1 MSTVVVVRKNGVACI
16 AADSLTSYGDLK
28 LSADFDPHSE
38 KIQTFGDTHLAIVGS
53 AAHTLVM
60 ESLLGRD
67 DFFPDFS
74 DRAAIFKTFTA
85 VHTDLKENYFLN
97 TKDEDDDPYESSHI
111 DALAVNAHGIFGI
124 YAMREV
130 YEYSRFWATG
140 SGSPY
145 ALGAMQAVYDR
156 YDSAESIAEAGVL
169 AGATFDNAS
178 SMPMTSRRIELAP
191 PAEKTQE

>member
-1 MSTVVVVRKNGVACI
+1 MSTVVVVRKNGIACI

-38 KIQTFGDTHLAIVGS
+38 KIQTFDDTHLAIVGS
-53 AAHTLVM
+53 AAHTLVI
-60 ESLLGRD
+60 EDLLNQD
-67 DFFPDFS
+67 EFFPDFS
-74 DRAAIFKTFTA
+74 GRTAIFKTFTN
-85 VHTDLKENYFLN
+85 VHSELKEKFFLN
-97 TKDEDDDPYESSHI
+97 SKDEDDDPYESSHI
-111 DALAVNAHGIFGI
+111 DALAINKHGIFGI

-156 YDSAESIAEAGVL
+156 YDSVESIAEAGVL

-178 SMPMTSRRIELAP
+178 SMPMTQRVVTL
-191 PAEKTQE
+191 QES

>member
-38 KIQTFGDTHLAIVGS
+38 KIQTFDDTHLAIVGS
-53 AAHTLVM
+53 AAHNLVI
-60 ESLLGRD
+60 ESLLKQE

-74 DRAAIFKTFTA
+74 NRAEIFKTFSN
-85 VHTDLKENYFLN
+85 VHRELKENYFLN
-97 TKDEDDDPYESSHI
+97 TKDDEDDPYESSHI
-111 DALAVNAHGIFGI
+111 DALAMNKHGIFGI

-145 ALGAMQAVYDR
+145 ALGAMHAVYDR
-156 YDSAESIAEAGVL
+156 YDSVESIAQAGVM
-169 AGATFDNAS
+169 AGAEFDNAS
-178 SMPMTSRRIELAP
+178 SMPMTRRVITLEA
-191 PAEKTQE
+191 TDI

>member
-38 KIQTFGDTHLAIVGS
+38 KIQTFDDTHLAIVGS
-53 AAHTLVM
+53 AAHTLVI
-60 ESLLGRD
+60 ESLLKQD

-74 DRAAIFKTFTA
+74 NRAEIFKTFSN
-85 VHTDLKENYFLN
+85 VHRELKENYFLN
-97 TKDEDDDPYESSHI
+97 TKDDEDDPYESSHI
-111 DALAVNAHGIFGI
+111 DALAMNKHGIFGI

-145 ALGAMQAVYDR
+145 ALGAMHAVYDR
-156 YDSAESIAEAGVL
+156 YDSVESIAQAGVM
-169 AGATFDNAS
+169 AGAEFDNAS
-178 SMPMTSRRIELAP
+178 SMPMTRRVITLEAVDI
-191 PAEKTQE
+191 

>member
-28 LSADFDPHSE
+28 LSSTYDLYSE
-38 KIQTFGDTHLAIVGS
+38 KIQTFDGTHLSIVGS
-53 AAHTLVM
+53 AAHTLVI
-60 ESLLGRD
+60 ENLLKGEE
-67 DFFPDFS
+67 FFPDFS
-74 DRAAIFKTFTA
+74 SRDEIFKTFSN
-85 VHTDLKENYFLN
+85 VHRELKENYFLN

-111 DALAVNAHGIFGI
+111 DALAVNEHGIFGI

-145 ALGAMQAVYDR
+145 ALGAMHAVYDR
-156 YDSAESIAEAGVL
+156 YDSAETIAEAGVM
-169 AGATFDNAS
+169 AGAEFDNAS
-178 SMPMTSRRIELAP
+178 SMPLTIRTIELREDSSA
-191 PAEKTQE
+191 AD

>member
-28 LSADFDPHSE
+28 LSSNYDLYSE
-38 KIQTFGDTHLAIVGS
+38 KIQTFDNTHLSIVGS
-53 AAHTLVM
+53 AAHTLVI
-60 ESLLGRD
+60 ETLLKD
-67 DFFPDFS
+67 EEFFPNFS
-74 DRAAIFKTFTA
+74 SREEIFKTFSN
-85 VHTDLKENYFLN
+85 VHRELKENYFLN

-111 DALAVNAHGIFGI
+111 DSLAINEHGIFGI

-145 ALGAMQAVYDR
+145 ALGAMQAVYER
-156 YDSAESIAEAGVL
+156 YDSAESIAEAGVM
-169 AGATFDNAS
+169 AGAEFDNAS
-178 SMPMTSRRIELAP
+178 AMPLTIRSIKLASDSI
-191 PAEKTQE
+191 

>member
-28 LSADFDPHSE
+28 LSSTYDLYSE
-38 KIQTFGDTHLAIVGS
+38 KIQSFDGTHLSIVGS
-53 AAHTLVM
+53 AAHTLVI
-60 ESLLGRD
+60 EALLKGEE
-67 DFFPDFS
+67 FFPDFS
-74 DRAAIFKTFTA
+74 SREEIFKTFSN
-85 VHTDLKENYFLN
+85 VHRELKENYFLN

-111 DALAVNAHGIFGI
+111 DSLAINEHGIFGI

-145 ALGAMQAVYDR
+145 ALGAMHAVYER
-156 YDSAESIAEAGVL
+156 YDSAETIAEAGVM
-169 AGATFDNAS
+169 AGAEFDNAS
-178 SMPMTSRRIELAP
+178 SMPLTMRVLKCCPDA
-191 PAEKTQE
+191 

>member
-1 MSTVVVVRKNGVACI
+1 MSTVVVVRKNGIACI

-38 KIQTFGDTHLAIVGS
+38 KIQTFEDTHLAVVGS
-53 AAHTLVM
+53 AAHTLVI
-60 ESLLGRD
+60 ESLLQQD

-74 DRAAIFKTFTA
+74 NRAEIFKTFSN
-85 VHTDLKENYFLN
+85 VHRELKENYFLN
-97 TKDEDDDPYESSHI
+97 TKDDEEDPYESSHI
-111 DALAVNAHGIFGI
+111 DALAANKHGIFGI

-145 ALGAMQAVYDR
+145 ALGAMHAVYDR
-156 YDSAESIAEAGVL
+156 YDSAETIAQAGVM
-169 AGATFDNAS
+169 AGAEFDNAS
-178 SMPMTSRRIELAP
+178 AMPMTFRLIELE
-191 PAEKTQE
+191 AE

>member
-38 KIQTFGDTHLAIVGS
+38 KIQTFDDTHLAIVGS
-53 AAHTLVM
+53 AAHTLVI
-60 ESLLGRD
+60 ESLLKQD

-74 DRAAIFKTFTA
+74 NRAEIFKTFSN
-85 VHTDLKENYFLN
+85 VHRELKENYFLN
-97 TKDEDDDPYESSHI
+97 TKDDEDDPYESSHI
-111 DALAVNAHGIFGI
+111 DALAMNKHGIFGI

-145 ALGAMQAVYDR
+145 ALGAMHAVYDR
-156 YDSAESIAEAGVL
+156 YDSVESIAQAGVM
-169 AGATFDNAS
+169 AGAEFDNAS
-178 SMPMTSRRIELAP
+178 SMPMTRRVITLEA
-191 PAEKTQE
+191 ADI

>member
-38 KIQTFGDTHLAIVGS
+38 KIQTFDETHLAIVGS
-53 AAHTLVM
+53 AAHTLVI
-60 ESLLGRD
+60 ESLLQQE

-74 DRAAIFKTFTA
+74 NRAEIFKTFSN
-85 VHTDLKENYFLN
+85 VHRELKENYFLN
-97 TKDEDDDPYESSHI
+97 TKDDEDDPYESSHI
-111 DALAVNAHGIFGI
+111 DALAMNKHGIFGI

-145 ALGAMQAVYDR
+145 ALGAMHAVYDR
-156 YDSAESIAEAGVL
+156 YDSVESIAQAGVM
-169 AGATFDNAS
+169 AGAEFDNAS
-178 SMPMTSRRIELAP
+178 SMPMTQRVITLEESDG
-191 PAEKTQE
+191 

>member
-38 KIQTFGDTHLAIVGS
+38 KIQTFDDNHLAIVGS
-53 AAHTLVM
+53 AAHTLVI
-60 ESLLGRD
+60 EELLNQE

-74 DRAAIFKTFTA
+74 SRAAIFKTFTN
-85 VHTDLKENYFLN
+85 VHSELKEHFFLN

-111 DALAVNAHGIFGI
+111 DALAANKHGIFGI

-156 YDSAESIAEAGVL
+156 YDSVETIAQAGVL

-178 SMPMTSRRIELAP
+178 SMPMTSRVIQL
-191 PAEKTQE
+191 QE

>member
-28 LSADFDPHSE
+28 LSSNYDLYSE
-38 KIQTFGDTHLAIVGS
+38 KIQTFDSTHLAIVGS
-53 AAHTLVM
+53 AAHTLVI
-60 ESLLGRD
+60 ENLLKGEE
-67 DFFPDFS
+67 FFPDFS
-74 DRAAIFKTFTA
+74 SRDEIFKTFSN
-85 VHTDLKENYFLN
+85 VHRELKENFFLN

-111 DALAVNAHGIFGI
+111 DALAANEHGIFGI

-145 ALGAMQAVYDR
+145 ALGAMHAVYER
-156 YDSAESIAEAGVL
+156 YDSAETIAEAGVM
-169 AGATFDNAS
+169 AGAEFDNAS
-178 SMPMTSRRIELAP
+178 SMPHTIRTIKLSEDGDG
-191 PAEKTQE
+191 

>member
-28 LSADFDPHSE
+28 LSSRYDPHSE

-53 AAHTLVM
+53 AAHTLVI
-60 ESLLGRD
+60 ESLLNKD

-74 DRAAIFKTFTA
+74 GRAEIFKTFSL
-85 VHTDLKENYFLN
+85 VHAELKENYYLN
-97 TKDEDDDPYESSHI
+97 TKDDEDDPYESSHI
-111 DALAVNAHGIFGI
+111 DALAVNEHGIFGI
-124 YAMREV
+124 YSMREV
-130 YEYSRFWATG
+130 YEYTSFWSTG

-145 ALGAMQAVYDR
+145 ALGAMHAVYDR

-169 AGATFDNAS
+169 AGAEFDNAS
-178 SMPMTSRRIELAP
+178 ATPVTMRTINLKEESS
-191 PAEKTQE
+191 